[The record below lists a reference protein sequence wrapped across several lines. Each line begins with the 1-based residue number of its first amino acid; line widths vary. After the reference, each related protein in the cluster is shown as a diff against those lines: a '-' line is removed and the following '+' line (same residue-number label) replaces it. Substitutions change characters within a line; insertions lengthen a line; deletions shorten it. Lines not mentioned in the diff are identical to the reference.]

1 MAVSASVP
9 RPTVDVL
16 IVGAG
21 IAGLSA
27 AWHARQK
34 GRDVTI
40 VDDGAHRA
48 SDLPMALVN
57 PLRGHA
63 GRLVADGIDG
73 MRATMALIDALRA
86 DGHPIDAG
94 RGLHRPLIGV
104 APEALQEHYWR
115 TKLDGRLAFDWLDRA
130 PSSLGLVDAVPCLRL
145 HEPGWVAPRG
155 LLDALQSA
163 SAARRVVDRVMR
175 IARDGDGFVVT
186 LAHGSALTAAT
197 VLWCGGAW
205 GAALLDGDAPPGAA
219 DALYK
224 SGSLLGI
231 DARLVDTPLSFGLYA
246 APSQDGMTWIG
257 PTREPSSATFPD
269 HDLPAAAF
277 ARLDERVARVF
288 GATWPV
294 RERWRGV
301 RLARLSSHA
310 AAALDGVPTLTAF
323 GSRGFLMAPLQ
334 AARWARSL

>member
-1 MAVSASVP
+1 MTASVP
-9 RPTVDVL
+9 RRDADVL
-16 IVGAG
+16 VVGAG

-27 AWHARQK
+27 AWNAKRA
-34 GRDVTI
+34 GRNVTI

-48 SDLPMALVN
+48 SDLPIALIN
-57 PLRGHA
+57 PLRGPR

-86 DGHPIDAG
+86 DGHAIDVS

-104 APEALQEHYWR
+104 SPEALQEHYWR
-115 TKLDGRLAFDWLDRA
+115 TKLDGRLVFDWLDRA

-145 HEPGWVAPRG
+145 HEPGCVAPRG

-163 SAARRVVDRVMR
+163 SLARRVTDRVIR

-186 LAHGSALTAAT
+186 LAHGAAVVAAT

-205 GAALLDGDAPPGAA
+205 GAALLDRDAPRRTA

-224 SGSLLGI
+224 PGSLLGC
-231 DARLVDTPLSFGLYA
+231 DAPLVGTPLSFGLYV
-246 APSQDGMTWIG
+246 APSRDGVTWIG
-257 PTREPSSATFPD
+257 ATREPSSATFPD
-269 HDLPAAAF
+269 HDLPVDARD
-277 ARLDERVARVF
+277 RLDDRVARLF
-288 GATWPV
+288 GATTTV

-310 AAALDGVPTLTAF
+310 AAALDGVPTLTAL